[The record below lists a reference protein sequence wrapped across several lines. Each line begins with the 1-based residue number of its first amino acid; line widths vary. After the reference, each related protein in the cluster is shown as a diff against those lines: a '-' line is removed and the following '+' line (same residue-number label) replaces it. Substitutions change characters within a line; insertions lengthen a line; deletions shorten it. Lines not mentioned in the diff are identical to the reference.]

1 MNSQELL
8 RELFA
13 RHNIKEIAADQELS
27 PALLYKWTESGNS
40 RRVDPLERLARLCR
54 TTQDRRLPDW
64 LCAQLG
70 GRFVPA
76 AELQP
81 LRPGE
86 RPATGCR
93 VMQELGQLQA
103 VLAGAPPCR
112 PLSAPAGGGGGV
124 GVGGAAGGHG
134 TVSDGGRAG
143 GRIQRSQARPSV
155 SSFSTSAP
163 LCASA

>member
-103 VLAGAPPCR
+103 VLAGRRRAARCPP
-112 PLSAPAGGGGGV
+112 PQAAAVGSAW
-124 GVGGAAGGHG
+124 AALQGDMERFL
-134 TVSDGGRAG
+134 TEGGRAAG
-143 GRIQRSQARPSV
+143 FSGARRGP
-155 SSFSTSAP
+155 A
-163 LCASA
+163 